1 MRYILSIIISILP
14 AYTYAAITDVQDLL
28 TALLD
33 LFNNLIYVVF
43 SFSLVIFFWGLAK
56 FILNAGD
63 EKTHEDGRH
72 LMFWGII
79 ALFVMTSIWGIIA
92 FLQNNLGFDEFG

>member
-63 EKTHEDGRH
+63 EKTHEDGKR

-79 ALFVMTSIWGIIA
+79 ALFVMASIWGIIA
-92 FLQNNLGFDEFG
+92 FLQSDLGFN